1 MERELLHK
9 YFRGETSAEEE
20 KQIMDWAEASP
31 ENHAVYLKE
40 RKIWNAMLLVP
51 AIAGKP
57 VRENKRVRLFRLWT
71 YAAAAVCL
79 LAVGISAFYLY
90 SDKGPQP
97 LDLQQISEPTLLL
110 SNNEHIVLNRE
121 SFELKG
127 KMATINNDHEKKE
140 LSYLP
145 QKEEAARPVTDTVMN
160 RLVIPHGKTYRLV
173 LPDSTAVILNAESEL
188 TFPSAFNVQIREV
201 TLKGEAFFQVKHN
214 EAVPFIVHT
223 EQLDVRVLGTTFNV
237 SSYAD
242 ETLLRTTLVD
252 GSVQIEQNGETHQ
265 LRPSEQYTYN
275 KQTNA
280 KETHTVDTDIYTAW
294 VNNEYIFRNAPLSEI
309 LTQIGHWYE
318 FQTTYETPS
327 LQEKRFS
334 FTIGRDASL
343 DQIIRFINSTEEV
356 YIERMNTSIHIK
368 NKQPME

>member
-1 MERELLHK
+1 M
-9 YFRGETSAEEE
+9 
-20 KQIMDWAEASP
+20 Q
-31 ENHAVYLKE
+31 
-40 RKIWNAMLLVP
+40 
-51 AIAGKP
+51 
-57 VRENKRVRLFRLWT
+57 
-71 YAAAAVCL
+71 
-79 LAVGISAFYLY
+79 
-90 SDKGPQP
+90 
-97 LDLQQISEPTLLL
+97 
-110 SNNEHIVLNRE
+110 
-121 SFELKG
+121 
-127 KMATINNDHEKKE
+127 
-140 LSYLP
+140 
-145 QKEEAARPVTDTVMN
+145 
-160 RLVIPHGKTYRLV
+160 
-173 LPDSTAVILNAESEL
+173 
-188 TFPSAFNVQIREV
+188 
-201 TLKGEAFFQVKHN
+201 KGEAFFQVKHN

-275 KQTNA
+275 KQTNT